1 MRSLVRTYKLKMKE
15 VAIIGGGILGLA
27 IGYELGILYPNFK
40 ITVFEKEDGL
50 GKHQSGN
57 NSGVL
62 HCGLYYQ
69 PGSLKAELAVD
80 GIREMISFCKKNHIN
95 HEVCGKIV
103 VASDDREIG
112 LLENLAERGERNGL
126 FGLKFLTSKE
136 IKEREPNVVAKKAL
150 LVPEEGIVDYKEV
163 MQVLAENIINS
174 GGKISTN
181 DKVLGVT
188 TLTAKTTLLR
198 TEKNEQTFDL
208 VINCSGLYSDRTY
221 SKLTKKRSPIKIVP
235 FRGEY
240 MHIADQYKEIVNH
253 LIYPVPDPNYPFL
266 GVHFTRMVN
275 GGREVGPNAVLALK
289 REGYKN
295 TDFSLFDTF
304 DSIAYRGFLNFFAKN
319 TSFALGEFLS
329 SLSTKA
335 FVAKSKKLIPDIEEY
350 MFVKGGTAGVRAQAI
365 SPQGELIMDFNI
377 VKENNQIHVLNA
389 PSPGATAS
397 LSIAKYIV
405 TNYIN

>member
-1 MRSLVRTYKLKMKE
+1 MKE

-27 IGYELGILYPNFK
+27 IGYELSISHPNFK
-40 ITVFEKEDGL
+40 VTLFEKEDSI

-69 PGSLKAELAVD
+69 PGSLKAKLAVD
-80 GIREMISFCKKNHIN
+80 GIREMISFCERNGIN

-112 LLENLAERGERNGL
+112 LLDNLADRGVKNGL
-126 FGLKFLTSKE
+126 KGLKFLNQEELKQ
-136 IKEREPNVVAKKAL
+136 REPNVSAKKTL
-150 LVPEEGIVDYKEV
+150 LVPEEGIVDYKQV
-163 MQVLAENIINS
+163 MDVMAQYIINS
-174 GGKISTN
+174 GGEIYTN
-181 DKVLGVT
+181 NKVIGLT
-188 TLTAKTTLLR
+188 TSNGNSTLLR
-198 TEKNEQTFDL
+198 SEKNEQTFDL
-208 VINCSGLYSDRTY
+208 VINCSGLFSDRTY
-221 SKLTKKRSPIKIVP
+221 SNLTLKKSPIKIVP

-240 MHIADQYKEIVNH
+240 MHIADEYKHLVNH
-253 LIYPVPDPNYPFL
+253 LIYPVPDPKYPFL

-295 TDFSLFDTF
+295 TDFSLTDTI
-304 DSIAYRGFLNFFAKN
+304 DSLTYKGFLNFFAKN
-319 TSFALGEFLS
+319 SRFAMGEFLS
-329 SLSTKA
+329 SLSKSA

-365 SPQGELIMDFNI
+365 SPQGELMMDFNI
-377 VKENNQIHVLNA
+377 IKENNQIHVLNA

-397 LSIAKYIV
+397 LSIAKYIIQ
-405 TNYIN
+405 NYI